1 MLAIFKRDF
10 RAYFTTPIGFV
21 YLGGYIL
28 VLNLYF
34 YLYNIANVSTRSNS
48 LAGIFS
54 FMLMVMM
61 FLTPILT
68 MRIFSEE
75 YRQKT
80 DQLLFTS
87 PVKLSGLVMGKFLA
101 SLSIF
106 FCLLLLSLLWP
117 SAIALIGQNNMA
129 EVLGNYL
136 GIITIGAAYIAMGI
150 FISSLTENQVIAAVG
165 SLGLFVGL
173 YLLEMLT
180 ANLATALPG
189 WAVTAL
195 RFVSIFGRYS
205 DISMGLLALDDFV
218 YFLSICAVFLFLT
231 VRVLEK
237 RRWS

>member
-10 RAYFTTPIGFV
+10 KAYFTSPIGFL
-21 YLGGYIL
+21 YLGSYIL

-34 YLYNIANVSTRSNS
+34 YLANLNAAYPTNS
-48 LAGIFS
+48 LGSVFS
-54 FMLMVMM
+54 FMLLVMM

-68 MRIFSEE
+68 MRVFSDE

-80 DQLLFTS
+80 DQLMLTS
-87 PVKLSGLVMGKFLA
+87 PVKLSGIVIGKFLS
-101 SLSIF
+101 SLAMF
-106 FCLLLLSLLWP
+106 LCLLVLTLLWP
-117 SAIALIGQNNMA
+117 ATIAIVGQNNMA

-136 GIITIGAAYIAMGI
+136 GMICIGAAYISMGV

-173 YLLEMLT
+173 YLLELLT
-180 ANLATALPG
+180 VSLSTTLPG
-189 WAVTAL
+189 WALAAL

-205 DISMGLLALDDFV
+205 DISAGLLALDDFV
-218 YFLSICAVFLFLT
+218 YFLSISAVFLFLT